1 MTSRG
6 RSTSPRRTHPR
17 HSHHHHS
24 ASAEDSEAFLNTR
37 QLEQFSRTVH
47 ATASQLLS
55 SSNSATAATHDTHHN
70 DSYRN
75 ALTSLHSSARRPYIQ
90 RSVFSLAR
98 ASPRELL
105 RTQFSSGEVEQ
116 RALSYIP
123 EDLIR
128 SAPEGRSPFSLFEG
142 FRASL
147 PEKDSDE
154 GEGDGRGGR
163 RKKLGRHG
171 SKKLLTAG
179 GGAEAEEEKGGAPQ
193 MVRMRRDKA
202 RLDHRLE
209 MMGIRK
215 TMCTSEIKEIDA
227 KIANLNTMRKI
238 TLDRLAGL
246 EGEEHDLEQAVGDL
260 QEKLEEMQEQ
270 MDDAAALAKES
281 AQQADDQ
288 KEEQARQ
295 TERDGSGHDEE
306 NEAADGFMSESIYER
321 LPKSRDS
328 PRNKNK
334 TKRRGTG
341 GQRMTP
347 GRRKIS
353 MPVLHEHMEP
363 GSRIRELPAHTDT
376 ITALD
381 FDAPFG
387 TMVTAALDDTVRVW
401 DLSAG
406 RCMGMLDGHLSSVR
420 CLQVDDQ
427 LVATGSMDASIR
439 LWDLSQADYNPI
451 SNATAPSADHNEGEE
466 DDDALFAPSDS
477 SSPSTAKAAP
487 PPPPNAM
494 ADCHL
499 FTLSAHVDEVTA
511 LHMHNSNNTGGRTP
525 PTLVS
530 GSADKT
536 LRQWDLATGRCV
548 QTLDVLWAAAAQPQP
563 TVVSPPTAN
572 ADDPTTGILSDGT
585 SSSSSWWRN
594 AASTPSRLTTA
605 TASSSAD
612 FVGALQVFETAL
624 ACGTAD
630 GWAIRAP

>member
-17 HSHHHHS
+17 PSHHHHS
-24 ASAEDSEAFLNTR
+24 ASAEDDAFLNTR

-55 SSNSATAATHDTHHN
+55 SSNSATAATTHDTHHN

-147 PEKDSDE
+147 PEKDSDD

-163 RKKLGRHG
+163 RKKHGRHG

-281 AQQADDQ
+281 SQQPNDE
-288 KEEQARQ
+288 KEQEARRA
-295 TERDGSGHDEE
+295 ERDSNDRDEE

-451 SNATAPSADHNEGEE
+451 SNASAPSADHNGGEE

-477 SSPSTAKAAP
+477 SSPSAGKAA

-511 LHMHNSNNTGGRTP
+511 LH
-525 PTLVS
+525 
-530 GSADKT
+530 
-536 LRQWDLATGRCV
+536 
-548 QTLDVLWAAAAQPQP
+548 
-563 TVVSPPTAN
+563 
-572 ADDPTTGILSDGT
+572 
-585 SSSSSWWRN
+585 
-594 AASTPSRLTTA
+594 
-605 TASSSAD
+605 
-612 FVGALQVFETAL
+612 
-624 ACGTAD
+624 
-630 GWAIRAP
+630 